1 MNTHKTFGPR
11 AYTEADAKDFKGRDK
26 AISDVMNLMQIAE
39 MTTIYA
45 MSGDGKSSLIR
56 AGLYPRMR
64 ANKWFPIEIRFG
76 EEEYSQPNFFLF
88 DKDKGCTPFE
98 EWIIKKI
105 SVEAQCQKLKTFIN
119 DIYIPETDGDVEDLI
134 YKSLWLTLRTMEFS
148 REGEDCLPRQ
158 FIPVLV
164 FDQFE
169 EVINYPD
176 NRAWTD
182 AFFQFLQ
189 DVSKDMPPQTLINE
203 LEEHYGDDARRLI
216 PSMLQATRQL
226 RFKMLFALRKE
237 YIGALDYW
245 TQQEYYIPALS
256 RNRYCLLPLKP
267 DDARVVA
274 NYRIEVSEQVVEKD
288 RISQIIESAKEIEGE
303 NKELVSPM
311 ILSVL
316 LDELDRLSQREVEGM
331 KPNIIFRNFYERQL
345 KQSGLKKRMIRILE
359 NALVDNSGRRRPYL
373 SVDDERLA
381 GLDFSNSQKAALD
394 KLDKELHLV
403 RCTNIHG
410 KKHVELMHDRLA
422 DVVITR
428 RNEAKKKRRETLGI
442 FLCVLLFFLISFMSI
457 NYALHRTVINE
468 WADPYAYMA
477 TIEHRGIW
485 TTEDIHKTKGAG
497 RIDEI
502 LWDKGDTIGIEN
514 MGYLSKLIVDVEHP
528 LFTGLYDCPRLREIK
543 FTNKVKSVD
552 EQGVIGGLSE
562 NLMVSIGDSLQDLKW
577 RFTRYFPN
585 STRFE
590 LSSNNPYLKVGYAY
604 TSSYK
609 GVSYLNIEDNKG
621 NSVGTAGKLLLWERE
636 SKKILFM
643 QGYQSVIESTD
654 SLVFPKEF
662 NEEEINV
669 GFPPKTVKNKESNF
683 IGDQFAYAGW
693 DFESFTVNPSDTLI
707 GSYAFMG
714 CKQLRNVTLNNIS
727 TIRPEAFGEC
737 LSLESIDLRKVKCVS
752 SLAFHKCFS
761 LSRILFPD
769 SISIGAAAFEG
780 CRSLKEIRLPKKMFV
795 DSRATFRRCVN
806 LSTVYLPDTIID
818 ESNHLP
824 TMFSYCPKI
833 NRFVFSPKS
842 LFNWGEDS
850 VLYYAD
856 KPAFLNMCT
865 NPNWCAK
872 DSSYYLKEGL
882 LYMKDGVLID
892 ACAGSGKREGCHPQ
906 TELFLHIGA
915 ARYPYPLCPADN
927 DTSIVIPQKVSGAF
941 IIVNPLA
948 NIKEIYLPYA
958 EPKNV
963 DIDLSETFLESSN
976 ITLIVPWH
984 RRDAYEND
992 PRFQQYNQII
1002 EDSFWATSWQVIKDD
1017 ISFLFSAKIGKFFNI
1032 KTNPLLI
1039 WAYCVI
1045 FSFIMVIL
1053 LRRYLAPQSN
1063 DLLSGEKS
1071 LRFVAFFFF
1080 MGLPITLFLFHFF
1093 ALHLQCESFEECMR
1107 NTFLA
1112 IIVITLCIV
1121 LIYLQFVES
1130 GVLSAVIKDMK
1141 KKFISSYR
1149 RIF

>member
-1 MNTHKTFGPR
+1 MNSHKTYGPR

-64 ANKWFPIEIRFG
+64 ANEWFPIEIRFG

-98 EWIIKKI
+98 EWIIRKI

-134 YKSLWLTLRTMEFS
+134 NKSLWLTLRTMEFS

-203 LEEHYGDDARRLI
+203 LEEHYGEDARRLI

-226 RFKMLFALRKE
+226 RFKMLLALRKE

-274 NYRIEVSEQVVEKD
+274 NYRIDAFEQVVEEY
-288 RISQIIESAKEIEGE
+288 RISQLIESAKEIEGE
-303 NKELVSPM
+303 NKGLVSPM

-316 LDELDRLSQREVEGM
+316 LDELDRLNQKEVEGM
-331 KPNIIFRNFYERQL
+331 KPDIILRNFYERQL

-381 GLDFSNSQKAALD
+381 GLDFANTQKATLD
-394 KLDKELHLV
+394 KLDKEFHLV

-422 DVVITR
+422 DVVIVR
-428 RNEAKKKRRETLGI
+428 RNETKKKRREALGMLFCI
-442 FLCVLLFFLISFMSI
+442 LLFFLISFMSI
-457 NYALHRTVINE
+457 NNALHRTVINE

-502 LWDKGDTIGIEN
+502 LWDKGDTININN

-528 LFTGLYDCPRLREIK
+528 LFTGLYDCPRLRDIK

-552 EQGVIGGLSE
+552 EQGIIEGLGE
-562 NLMVSIGDSLQDLKW
+562 NLIVSIGDSLQDLELG
-577 RFTRYFPN
+577 FTRFFPN

-590 LSSNNPYLKVGYAY
+590 LSSGNPYLKLGSAY
-604 TSSYK
+604 NSK
-609 GVSYLNIEDNKG
+609 GSFEEDVLKRM
-621 NSVGTAGKLLLWERE
+621 LWEKE
-636 SKKILFM
+636 SQKILFLEGF
-643 QGYQSVIESTD
+643 QGDRAKSDAII
-654 SLVFPKEF
+654 FPEEF
-662 NEEEINV
+662 NGDTVTV
-669 GFPPKTVKNKESNF
+669 GFPPDTFPNKERKSME
-683 IGDQFAYAGW
+683 DQLTYAGR
-693 DFESFTVNPSDTLI
+693 DYESFTINPSDTLI
-707 GSYAFMG
+707 GMYAFMG
-714 CKQLRNVTLNNIS
+714 CKQLGNVTLNNIS
-727 TIRPEAFGEC
+727 TISPEAFGEC
-737 LSLESIDLRKVKCVS
+737 SSLESIDLRKVKCVS
-752 SLAFHKCFS
+752 SLAFYKCFS

-769 SISIGAAAFEG
+769 SISIGAEAFEG
-780 CRSLKEIRLPKKMFV
+780 CRSLKEIRLPKKMAV

-806 LSTVYLPDTIID
+806 LTTVYLPDTIID

-833 NRFVFSPKS
+833 NCFVFSPKS
-842 LFNWGEDS
+842 LFNWREDS

-872 DSSYYLKEGL
+872 DSSYYFKEGL

-906 TELFLHIGA
+906 TELLHHIGA

-992 PRFQQYNQII
+992 SRFQQYYQII
-1002 EDSFWATSWQVIKDD
+1002 EESFWATSWQVIKDD
-1017 ISFLFSAKIGKFFNI
+1017 ITFLFSVKSGKSFDI
-1032 KTNPLLI
+1032 LTNPLFI
-1039 WAYCVI
+1039 WLYCPM
-1045 FSFIMVIL
+1045 FAFIMVIL

-1063 DLLSGEKS
+1063 DLLSGDKP

-1080 MGLPITLFLFHFF
+1080 MGLPTTLFLFHFF
-1093 ALHLQCESFEECMR
+1093 ALYLRCESFEECMR